1 MGFSLGSSAFS
12 ANGEIPST
20 YASDSEGQNV
30 PPPLH
35 WDASPDG
42 TKSFALI
49 MEDLDAPLIGRITH
63 WIVFNIPRE
72 VTAIDDE
79 KLKAPPLAGQ
89 VTVGRNIF
97 NRNEYLGPNPPF
109 GVHRYRFTIYALD
122 QTLDGGEKTT
132 GRRLN
137 KLIAGKVLA
146 KAELTGTYMRKK

>member
-1 MGFSLGSSAFS
+1 MDFSLASSAFS
-12 ANGEIPST
+12 ENGEIPST
-20 YASDSEGQNV
+20 YASDSEGKNV
-30 PPPLH
+30 PPPLY
-35 WDASPDG
+35 WKGAPEG

-63 WIVFNIPRE
+63 WIVFNIPGE
-72 VTAIDDE
+72 INVIDDE
-79 KLKAPPLAGQ
+79 KLKEPPLAGQ
-89 VTVGRNIF
+89 ITVGRNIF

-122 QTLDGGEKTT
+122 QTLDGGERTS
-132 GRRLN
+132 RRGLN